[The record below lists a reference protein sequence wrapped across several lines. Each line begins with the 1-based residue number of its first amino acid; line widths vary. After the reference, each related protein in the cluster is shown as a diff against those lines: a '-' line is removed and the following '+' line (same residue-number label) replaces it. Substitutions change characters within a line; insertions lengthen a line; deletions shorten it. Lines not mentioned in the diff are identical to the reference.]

1 MLASAW
7 RIIREY
13 ILVFEEE
20 YKLDE
25 AVGHLGVRKAL
36 RDNDELRTEYLV
48 LYDIVNVLVD
58 AAQAKFSLLATTT
71 GTFILLRPHING
83 MTQSS
88 FCRTLFPVFQ
98 VYDGRC

>member
-13 ILVFEEE
+13 ILVFGEE

-25 AVGHLGVRKAL
+25 AVGVLGVRKAL

-71 GTFILLRPHING
+71 GMFILFCPNING

-88 FCRTLFPVFQ
+88 FCRTLFPVF
-98 VYDGRC
+98 